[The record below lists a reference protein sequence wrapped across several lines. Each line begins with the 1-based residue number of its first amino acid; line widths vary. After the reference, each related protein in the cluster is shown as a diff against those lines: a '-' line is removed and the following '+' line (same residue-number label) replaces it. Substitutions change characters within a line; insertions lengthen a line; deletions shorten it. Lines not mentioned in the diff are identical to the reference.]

1 MLLQHLRDAGIAS
14 DMDHL
19 GKSLKAQFK
28 SAGKQQASYVL
39 VVGPD
44 ELAQNALTCRDMD
57 AHEETTLEYFA
68 KFTEALQNAALT
80 EEPTTLGDIITSLP

>member
-1 MLLQHLRDAGIAS
+1 MSEAIPAS
-14 DMDHL
+14 RKCC
-19 GKSLKAQFK
+19 KSMKAQFK

-57 AHEETTLEYFA
+57 AHEETTLDLA

>member
-1 MLLQHLRDAGIAS
+1 
-14 DMDHL
+14 MDHL

-57 AHEETTLEYFA
+57 AHEETMLDLA

>member
-39 VVGPD
+39 VVGP
-44 ELAQNALTCRDMD
+44 M
-57 AHEETTLEYFA
+57 
-68 KFTEALQNAALT
+68 
-80 EEPTTLGDIITSLP
+80 SLPKMRSHVATWMRMRKQRSTLQSSLKPCKTLL